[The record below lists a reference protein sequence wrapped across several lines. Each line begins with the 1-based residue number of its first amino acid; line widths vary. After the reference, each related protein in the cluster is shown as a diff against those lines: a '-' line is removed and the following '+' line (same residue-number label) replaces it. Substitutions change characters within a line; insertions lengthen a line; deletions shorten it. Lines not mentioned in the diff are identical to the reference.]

1 VCDGYDALVSSR
13 VYRPAWPAH
22 RAFALL
28 AEESELAFDSR
39 CVAALAR
46 VHDHEHAL
54 RLAS

>member
-1 VCDGYDALVSSR
+1 VCDVYDALVSPR
-13 VYRPAWPAH
+13 VHRPAWPAH

-39 CVAALAR
+39 YVAALAR
-46 VHDHEHAL
+46 VLDHDHAL